1 MSFISQ
7 PWHILLA
14 TLYGWV
20 NQRQQQ
26 MIEFQNDRIEVLLK
40 KVGKKRLLIRSWS
53 SRFTLSQEL
62 ESNTPQRIRTSNLR
76 FRRPMLYPI
85 ELGVQLRTPIPHAGL

>member
-1 MSFISQ
+1 MTFFSQ

-26 MIEFQNDRIEVLLK
+26 ISECQNDRIEVLLK
-40 KVGKKRLLIRSWS
+40 KVGKKRLLIRLGQAD
-53 SRFTLSQEL
+53 SRFLKNWSQIHPRGFEPLTFGSVDRCSIQLS
-62 ESNTPQRIRTSNLR
+62 
-76 FRRPMLYPI
+76 
-85 ELGVQLRTPIPHAGL
+85 

>member
-1 MSFISQ
+1 MSFIFQ

-76 FRRPMLYPI
+76 FRRRVLAQRQMALK
-85 ELGVQLRTPIPHAGL
+85 LCGSKTLQ